1 MLLIVLWALA
11 EATLFFIVADV
22 PISAI
27 GLRHGWRRAWVAAL
41 LAAPAA
47 AAGGVALAWL
57 ASLYPQALHRALL
70 AIPGIGPHLLAQTGV
85 AYAQGGTKA
94 MLAGSFSGVPYKLY
108 AYVAGTRQTG
118 LAMFFLAS
126 IAARLP
132 RFLLVASIS
141 SALGAV
147 LRPKLRPFQISMIFA
162 AFWIL
167 FYVAYFAAM
176 AAD

>member
-1 MLLIVLWALA
+1 MLLVVLWALA

-22 PISAI
+22 PISVI
-27 GLRHGWRRAWVAAL
+27 GLRHGWRRAWAAAL

-47 AAGGVALAWL
+47 AAGGVALAWQ
-57 ASLYPQALHRALL
+57 ASLHPHAVYRALL
-70 AIPGIGPHLLAQTGV
+70 AIPGIGPHLLAQAGGV
-85 AYAQGGTKA
+85 YAQDGVNA

-108 AYVAGTRQTG
+108 AYAAGMRQTG

-132 RFLLVASIS
+132 RFILVASIS
-141 SALGAV
+141 SVLGAV
-147 LRPKLRPFQISMIFA
+147 LRPRLRPFQISALFA

-167 FYVAYFAAM
+167 FYAIYFAAM
-176 AAD
+176 AAS